1 MDVNPRRLLLYYAL
15 TFAIL
20 LVAEVIGY
28 GLTEYGLLD
37 LGNLI
42 NSLKSLT
49 FSVSLSTII
58 LIFSHN
64 AIINFAINIPFI
76 GLLAYIFSIG
86 ETGLLLGYAAA
97 SINIYSRMGILAIP
111 LTYALTA
118 LMPHGWLEL
127 MAYSISIY
135 NSMDLSSAIT
145 RHEPISLRRWII
157 LLIISM
163 IVLLVAAAVET
174 GELMIIREIGL

>member
-37 LGNLI
+37 LGGLI
-42 NSLKSLT
+42 SSLKSLT
-49 FSVSLSTII
+49 LSVGLNTVI

-64 AIINFAINIPFI
+64 AIINLAINIPFI
-76 GLLAYIFSIG
+76 GLLAYIFSMG

-97 SINIYSRMGILAIP
+97 SRGILAIP
-111 LTYALTA
+111 VTYALTA

-135 NSMDLSSAIT
+135 NSMDLSSAMT
-145 RHEPISLRRWII
+145 RHEPISLRRWLI

-163 IVLLVAAAVET
+163 IVLLIAAAVET
-174 GELMIIREIGL
+174 LELKWLFGK

>member
-37 LGNLI
+37 LGGLI
-42 NSLKSLT
+42 SSLKSLT
-49 FSVSLSTII
+49 LSVGLNTVI

-64 AIINFAINIPFI
+64 AIINLAINIPFV
-76 GLLAYIFSIG
+76 GLLAYIFSMG
-86 ETGLLLGYAAA
+86 ETGLLLGYVAA
-97 SINIYSRMGILAIP
+97 SRGILAIP
-111 LTYALTA
+111 VTYALTA

-135 NSMDLSSAIT
+135 NSMDLSSAMT
-145 RHEPISLRRWII
+145 RHEPISLRRWLI

-163 IVLLVAAAVET
+163 IVLLIAAAVET
-174 GELMIIREIGL
+174 GELMVIREIGL